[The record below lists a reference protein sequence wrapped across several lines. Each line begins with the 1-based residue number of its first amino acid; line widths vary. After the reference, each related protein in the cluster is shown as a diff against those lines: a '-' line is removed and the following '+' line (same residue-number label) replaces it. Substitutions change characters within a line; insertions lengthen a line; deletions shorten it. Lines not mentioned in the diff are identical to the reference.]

1 MKNRLLTRFISLIIS
16 LALVLS
22 LYYCFPDSIIK
33 ANSTD
38 LTEAES
44 VDDTSDTISDNPF
57 DKQDDMEVPYDR
69 TRWVQPKDWNTPKI
83 DPRDY
88 DGGIMLYFDKIGL
101 DPEYAKGKVQR
112 VYFSITGATEPV
124 SYIKFHV
131 FYDTRLTVKENS
143 AGMFITPGKGL
154 NGFTTGSAKIEDG
167 QLAFYAYAED
177 TLLNHSCLF
186 TIDFIVPENAEQGEV
201 YPIGLAYTD
210 DGIVAD
216 TFINSHKDEAGK
228 LQMTYVFTK
237 GIYNGY
243 IRILGEKKTTTT
255 TTTNTTTVTTKAII
269 STTAKPT
276 TTTTPLTPQVTTK
289 YSFGDPNGDNKI
301 DANDATLI
309 LINYSILSTGGKSE
323 LDPEQQRVSDVNS
336 DGKIDAADATAV
348 LQYYAYLSTGGTAD
362 FKAFLNAS
370 SVLSISTFPHTS
382 QMY

>member
-1 MKNRLLTRFISLIIS
+1 MKNRLLTRFISLITS

-44 VDDTSDTISDNPF
+44 VADTSDTISDNPF

-69 TRWVQPKDWNTPKI
+69 TRWVQPNDWNTPKI

-143 AGMFITPGKGL
+143 AGKFITPGKGL

-255 TTTNTTTVTTKAII
+255 TPTTTTTVTTKANPDETTEYKLGDVNNDRQINAVDASEVLTYYAMT
-269 STTAKPT
+269 STN
-276 TTTTPLTPQVTTK
+276 Q
-289 YSFGDPNGDNKI
+289 NGDF
-301 DANDATLI
+301 DANQKLAADVDRNGRINAVDAS
-309 LINYSILSTGGKSE
+309 NILS
-323 LDPEQQRVSDVNS
+323 
-336 DGKIDAADATAV
+336 
-348 LQYYAYLSTGGTAD
+348 YYAYTSTAKEGI
-362 FKAFLNAS
+362 
-370 SVLSISTFPHTS
+370 ISMEEFMEKQAHNS
-382 QMY
+382 Q

>member
-1 MKNRLLTRFISLIIS
+1 MKKRLLTRFISLITS
-16 LALVLS
+16 LALALS
-22 LYYCFPDSIIK
+22 LYYYFPDSIIK

-44 VDDTSDTISDNPF
+44 VADVSDTISDNPF

-101 DPEYAKGKVQR
+101 ELEYAKGKVQR

-143 AGMFITPGKGL
+143 AGKFITAGKGL

-167 QLAFYAYAED
+167 QLSFYAYGED
-177 TLLNHSCLF
+177 TLLDHSCLF

-255 TTTNTTTVTTKAII
+255 TTTTTTSVTTTAN
-269 STTAKPT
+269 SDETTEYK
-276 TTTTPLTPQVTTK
+276 L
-289 YSFGDPNGDNKI
+289 G
-301 DANDATLI
+301 
-309 LINYSILSTGGKSE
+309 
-323 LDPEQQRVSDVNS
+323 DVND
-336 DGKIDAADATAV
+336 DGMVNAV
-348 LQYYAYLSTGGTAD
+348 D
-362 FKAFLNAS
+362 AS
-370 SVLSISTFPHTS
+370 SVLAYYALISTNQEGEYNEE
-382 QMY
+382 QMLAADVNHDGMINAVDASNILAYYAYASTTKEDILSIDEYMKKK

>member
-1 MKNRLLTRFISLIIS
+1 MKNRLLTRFISLITS

-44 VDDTSDTISDNPF
+44 VADTSDTISDNPF

-143 AGMFITPGKGL
+143 AGKFITPGKGL

-177 TLLNHSCLF
+177 TLLDHSCLF

-228 LQMTYVFTK
+228 ALIEACKQAARADITRNVEVGSYQGFKLNIGYEPMNRVYVATLSGFVKNIVGVFT
-237 GIYNGY
+237 
-243 IRILGEKKTTTT
+243 
-255 TTTNTTTVTTKAII
+255 
-269 STTAKPT
+269 
-276 TTTTPLTPQVTTK
+276 
-289 YSFGDPNGDNKI
+289 
-301 DANDATLI
+301 
-309 LINYSILSTGGKSE
+309 
-323 LDPEQQRVSDVNS
+323 VS
-336 DGKIDAADATAV
+336 
-348 LQYYAYLSTGGTAD
+348 
-362 FKAFLNAS
+362 
-370 SVLSISTFPHTS
+370 
-382 QMY
+382 

>member
-1 MKNRLLTRFISLIIS
+1 MKKRLLTRFISLITS
-16 LALVLS
+16 LALALS
-22 LYYCFPDSIIK
+22 LYYYFPDSIIK

-44 VDDTSDTISDNPF
+44 VADVSDTISDNPF

-88 DGGIMLYFDKIGL
+88 DGSIMLYFDKIGL
-101 DPEYAKGKVQR
+101 ELEYAKGKVQR

-143 AGMFITPGKGL
+143 AGKFITAGKGL
-154 NGFTTGSAKIEDG
+154 DGFTTGSAKIEDG
-167 QLAFYAYAED
+167 QLSFYAYGED
-177 TLLNHSCLF
+177 TLLDHSCLF

-210 DGIVAD
+210 DGIAAD

-255 TTTNTTTVTTKAII
+255 TTTTTTTVTTTAN
-269 STTAKPT
+269 SDETTEYK
-276 TTTTPLTPQVTTK
+276 L
-289 YSFGDPNGDNKI
+289 G
-301 DANDATLI
+301 
-309 LINYSILSTGGKSE
+309 
-323 LDPEQQRVSDVNS
+323 DVND
-336 DGKIDAADATAV
+336 DGMVNAV
-348 LQYYAYLSTGGTAD
+348 D
-362 FKAFLNAS
+362 AS
-370 SVLSISTFPHTS
+370 SVLAYYARISTNQES
-382 QMY
+382 EYNEEQMLAADVNHDGMINAVDASNILAYYAYASTTKEDILSIDEYMKKK

>member
-1 MKNRLLTRFISLIIS
+1 MKKRLLTRFISLITS
-16 LALVLS
+16 LALALS
-22 LYYCFPDSIIK
+22 LYYYFPDSIIK

-44 VDDTSDTISDNPF
+44 VADVSDTISDNPF

-101 DPEYAKGKVQR
+101 ELEYAKGKVQR

-143 AGMFITPGKGL
+143 AGKFITAGKGL

-167 QLAFYAYAED
+167 QLSFYAYGED
-177 TLLNHSCLF
+177 TLLDHSCLF

-201 YPIGLAYTD
+201 YPIGLAYKD
-210 DGIVAD
+210 DGIAAD

-255 TTTNTTTVTTKAII
+255 TTTTTTTVTTTAN
-269 STTAKPT
+269 SDETTEYK
-276 TTTTPLTPQVTTK
+276 L
-289 YSFGDPNGDNKI
+289 G
-301 DANDATLI
+301 
-309 LINYSILSTGGKSE
+309 
-323 LDPEQQRVSDVNS
+323 DVND
-336 DGKIDAADATAV
+336 DGMVNAV
-348 LQYYAYLSTGGTAD
+348 D
-362 FKAFLNAS
+362 AS
-370 SVLSISTFPHTS
+370 SVLAYYARISTNQEGEYNEE
-382 QMY
+382 QMLAADVNHDGMINAVDASNILAYYAYASTTKEDILSIDEYMKKK

>member
-1 MKNRLLTRFISLIIS
+1 
-16 LALVLS
+16 
-22 LYYCFPDSIIK
+22 
-33 ANSTD
+33 
-38 LTEAES
+38 
-44 VDDTSDTISDNPF
+44 
-57 DKQDDMEVPYDR
+57 
-69 TRWVQPKDWNTPKI
+69 
-83 DPRDY
+83 
-88 DGGIMLYFDKIGL
+88 MLYFDKIGL

-143 AGMFITPGKGL
+143 AGKFITPGKGL

-255 TTTNTTTVTTKAII
+255 TPTTTTTVTTKANPDETTEYKLGDVNNDRLINAVDASEVLTYYAMT
-269 STTAKPT
+269 STNK
-276 TTTTPLTPQVTTK
+276 
-289 YSFGDPNGDNKI
+289 NGDL
-301 DANDATLI
+301 DANQKLAADVDRNGSINAVDAS
-309 LINYSILSTGGKSE
+309 NILS
-323 LDPEQQRVSDVNS
+323 
-336 DGKIDAADATAV
+336 
-348 LQYYAYLSTGGTAD
+348 YYAYTSTEKEGI
-362 FKAFLNAS
+362 
-370 SVLSISTFPHTS
+370 ISMEEFMEKQAHNSP
-382 QMY
+382 